1 MKASVINPFVI
12 SGYISPD
19 FFCDREDESERI
31 MKAIRSGRN
40 LTLISL
46 RRMGKTGLL
55 KHVKHQLESKRK
67 TWSVIYADL
76 LPTMNGNDLLTT
88 ISNALIRAGKN
99 EKNFLEKI
107 LAALSALRPSL
118 TIDPFT
124 GQPSLELKAE
134 SSAILQTGLDQILD
148 LIKGINRNLVI
159 IFDEFQQISN
169 YPEKNIEHII
179 RTIIQSYPTVHFIFS
194 GSSRH
199 MLENMFMSAGKP
211 FYRSTELMYLGRIE
225 PGEYRKFIL
234 ANFEQSGTTIDDD
247 AINLIFE
254 WTRLHTWYVQYVCN
268 KIYESGEK
276 RVNSSVINKTCLQI
290 ITESEPE
297 YINYRNLL
305 TVQQFKLL
313 KALASEK
320 GVKMP
325 TSGKFINKY
334 DLTSPSSVKT
344 SLKSL
349 TEKEMIMNENDKWLV
364 YDVFFSRWLEYHY
377 SLA

>member
-1 MKASVINPFVI
+1 MKASISNPFVI
-12 SGYISPD
+12 SGYISPA
-19 FFCDREDESERI
+19 FFCDREKETERI
-31 MKAIRSGRN
+31 TKAVSSRRN
-40 LTLISL
+40 ITLISL

-55 KHVKHQLESKRK
+55 KHVKHKVESKNK

-76 LPTMNGNDLLTT
+76 LPTMNGNDLLTA
-88 ISNALIRAGKN
+88 ISNALIRTGKN

-107 LAALSALRPSL
+107 LGALSALRPSL
-118 TIDPFT
+118 TIDPLT

-134 SSAILQTGLDQILD
+134 SSAMIQTGLDQILD

-169 YPEKNIEHII
+169 YPEKNIEHVL
-179 RTIIQSYPTVHFIFS
+179 RTIIQSYPAVHFIFS

-211 FYRSTELMYLGRIE
+211 FYRSTELMYLERIE
-225 PGEYRKFIL
+225 PDEYQKFIL
-234 ANFEQSGTTIDDD
+234 ANFKQAGTTIDDD
-247 AINLIFE
+247 AIRLIFD

-268 KIYESGEK
+268 KIFESGEK
-276 RVNSSVINKTCLQI
+276 KVNISVVNKTFLQI

-305 TVQQFKLL
+305 TIQQFKLL

-320 GVKMP
+320 GVEMP
-325 TSGKFINKY
+325 TSGKFISKY
-334 DLTSPSSVKT
+334 DLTSPSSVTT

-349 TEKEMIMNENDKWLV
+349 TDKEMIMNENGKWLV

-377 SLA
+377 SKA